1 MPIKEIN
8 DMKLMLTDGEIISD
22 INDVYELAEKDI
34 ESNSFQTNQ
43 SISLSVEAD
52 CPDAIREIMK
62 SPDKFDFKV
71 TMMSPVGIK
80 QARTHKKKRIN
91 KKWLKRYG
99 VVPIY
104 KKIVL
109 PNCNIEQEDECHF
122 TLIRKDYK

>member
-34 ESNSFQTNQ
+34 ESNNFQTNQ
-43 SISLSVEAD
+43 SISLSVNAD
-52 CPDAIREIMK
+52 YSGDIQEIMQ
-62 SPDKFDFKV
+62 SPDVSDFKI
-71 TMMSPVGIK
+71 TMMSPVGVK
-80 QARTHKKKRIN
+80 QARKHKKKRIN

-99 VVPIY
+99 LVPIY
-104 KKIVL
+104 RKIVL
-109 PNCNIEQEDECHF
+109 PECSIEQDDDCHF